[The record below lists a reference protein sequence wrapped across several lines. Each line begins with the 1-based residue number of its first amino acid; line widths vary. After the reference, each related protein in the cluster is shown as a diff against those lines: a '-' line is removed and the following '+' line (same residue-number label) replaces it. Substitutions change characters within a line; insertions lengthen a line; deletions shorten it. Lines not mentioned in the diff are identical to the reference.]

1 MVASSP
7 AGPYPIEP
15 RRRRPSARQARNL
28 DRLLDASAEEAR
40 DLGYEGM
47 TVRGAAKRAGVAAAT
62 AYTHF
67 ASKDHLLAEVMW
79 REMSR
84 LLDTPPVRSA
94 RPRARLAAELR
105 RLGTF
110 MADEPDLAAAGAIA
124 LLQPGPEIAALRM
137 RIGQAVHDRLA
148 AALGDDATPPVM
160 TSLDILY
167 SGALL
172 WMGLGHLPP
181 DRVPDALAGAGE
193 LIWKGSR

>member
-1 MVASSP
+1 MIASS
-7 AGPYPIEP
+7 AELSHPIEP
-15 RRRRPSARQARNL
+15 RRRRPSARQARTL
-28 DRLLDASAEEAR
+28 DRLLDAAADEAR
-40 DLGYEGM
+40 QVGYEGM
-47 TVRGAAKRAGVAAAT
+47 TVRGAARRAGVAAAT

-79 REMSR
+79 RDMSR
-84 LLDTPPVRSA
+84 LLTAPLARSA
-94 RPRARLAAELR
+94 RPLNRLVAELR

-124 LLQPGPEIAALRM
+124 LLQPGPEISALRI
-137 RIGQAVHDRLA
+137 RIGQAVHERLA
-148 AALGDDATPPVM
+148 TALGPDATPEVM

-181 DRVPDALAGAGE
+181 DRVPDALAAAGRM
-193 LIWKGSR
+193 IWKGSR

>member
-1 MVASSP
+1 MIASSP
-7 AGPYPIEP
+7 AGSYPIEP
-15 RRRRPSARQARNL
+15 RRRRPSARQARAL

-40 DLGYEGM
+40 EVGYEGM

-84 LLDTPPVRSA
+84 LLEAPPVRNA
-94 RPRARLAAELR
+94 RPLTRLTAELR

-110 MADEPDLAAAGAIA
+110 MADEPGLAAAGAIA
-124 LLQPGPEIAALRM
+124 LIQPGPEIAALRM
-137 RIGQAVHDRLA
+137 RIGQATHDRLA
-148 AALGDDATPPVM
+148 ATLGDDATPAVM
-160 TSLDILY
+160 SSLDILY

-181 DRVPDALAGAGE
+181 ERVPDTLADAGQ

>member
-1 MVASSP
+1 MIASSP
-7 AGPYPIEP
+7 VGAYPIEP
-15 RRRRPSARQARNL
+15 RRRRPSARQARTL
-28 DRLLDASAEEAR
+28 DRLLDASADEAR
-40 DLGYEGM
+40 ELGYEGM
-47 TVRGAAKRAGVAAAT
+47 TVRGAARRAGVAAAT

-84 LLDTPPVRSA
+84 LLEAPPARSA
-94 RPRARLAAELR
+94 RPLTRLTAELR

-124 LLQPGPEIAALRM
+124 LLQPGPEIAALQL
-137 RIGQAVHDRLA
+137 RIGQATHDRLA
-148 AALGDDATPPVM
+148 AALGDEATPEVM

-172 WMGLGHLPP
+172 WMGMGHLAPE
-181 DRVPDALAGAGE
+181 RVPGTLADAGR
-193 LIWKGSR
+193 LIWRGSR

>member
-1 MVASSP
+1 MIASSP
-7 AGPYPIEP
+7 RGPFPIEP
-15 RRRRPSARQARNL
+15 RRRRPSARQARTL
-28 DRLLDASAEEAR
+28 DRLLDAAADEAR
-40 DLGYEGM
+40 QLGYEGM

-79 REMSR
+79 REMHR
-84 LLDTPPVRSA
+84 LLEAPPARSA
-94 RPRARLAAELR
+94 RPLTRLTAELR

-137 RIGQAVHDRLA
+137 RIGQATHDRLA
-148 AALGDDATPPVM
+148 AALGDDAAPAVM

-181 DRVPDALAGAGE
+181 ERVPDTLADAGQ

>member
-7 AGPYPIEP
+7 VGPYPIEP
-15 RRRRPSARQARNL
+15 RRRRPSARQARTL

-40 DLGYEGM
+40 ELGYEGM

-84 LLDTPPVRSA
+84 LLEAPPARSA
-94 RPRARLAAELR
+94 RPATRLTAELR

-110 MADEPDLAAAGAIA
+110 MADEPALAAAGAIA

-137 RIGQAVHDRLA
+137 RIGQATHDRLA
-148 AALGDDATPPVM
+148 AALGDDAAPSVM

-181 DRVPDALAGAGE
+181 DRVPDALADAGE